1 MEILDKIQRNKIE
14 NFIGKFS
21 RWVHENIKTDSGIH
35 FTINIKPENKNNP
48 AIAIMPHLI
57 VTALIPIDEYSRFY
71 GLLPLDDMRAK
82 YPSGFRPH
90 VIFTHWLN
98 STDSPIS
105 FSSDATMGF
114 YEFCRM
120 LDICNSLS
128 EFLWEN

>member
-35 FTINIKPENKNNP
+35 FTINIKPESTFSP
-48 AIAIMPHLI
+48 TTVPHLI
-57 VTALIPIDEYSRFY
+57 VTALVPIDRYSRFY
-71 GLLPLDDMRAK
+71 DLLPIDTRTK

-90 VIFTHWLN
+90 VIFTHWLT

>member
-35 FTINIKPENKNNP
+35 FTINIKPESTFSPTNV
-48 AIAIMPHLI
+48 PHLI
-57 VTALIPIDEYSRFY
+57 VTALVPIDGYSRFY
-71 GLLPLDDMRAK
+71 GLHPQDDMRAK

-98 STDSPIS
+98 STDNPIS
-105 FSSDATMGF
+105 FDSAATMGF
-114 YEFCRM
+114 HEFCRM
-120 LDICNSLS
+120 LDISNSLS

>member
-35 FTINIKPENKNNP
+35 FTINITPENKNNP
-48 AIAIMPHLI
+48 AVAIMPHLI
-57 VTALIPIDEYSRFY
+57 VTALIPIDRYSRFY
-71 GLLPLDDMRAK
+71 DLLPIDTRAK
-82 YPSGFRPH
+82 YPSGLRPY
-90 VIFTHWLN
+90 VISINQLD
-98 STDSPIS
+98 STDNPIS
-105 FSSDATMGF
+105 FSATMGF
-114 YEFCRM
+114 HEFCRM